1 MSVPVQCVLLAIAG
15 YLLGSISCGLIVAK
29 LAHGPNLYEVGSHST
44 GASNVLRSMGVKWG
58 LVTFLGDYAKGLL
71 AAGLGW
77 LVTGE
82 VWGAMLGGL
91 MCVIG
96 HNWPV
101 FYGFKGGKGVAVST
115 AVALVCF
122 PVPALISYAVTIAVI
137 ALLRYISLGSMIFV
151 TLYGILVI
159 VTKAQ
164 GDWRVIVWAI
174 LMAVIC
180 IARHHANIG
189 RLIRGEERRI
199 GQRIEDEK
207 A

>member
-1 MSVPVQCVLLAIAG
+1 MGKGVLSVALSMLLIGTPFARYFAAFFC
-15 YLLGSISCGLIVAK
+15 LLG
-29 LAHGPNLYEVGSHST
+29 H
-44 GASNVLRSMGVKWG
+44 
-58 LVTFLGDYAKGLL
+58 TF
-71 AAGLGW
+71 
-77 LVTGE
+77 
-82 VWGAMLGGL
+82 
-91 MCVIG
+91 
-96 HNWPV
+96 PV

-159 VTKAQ
+159 AAKAQ